1 MTRSDYVALWQQV
14 GVLFGRT
21 PPPERI
27 QAAYGLEQDWLTA
40 VRPDTATEAVRDLAR
55 TDDPRPPNPAQLHAA
70 IRTRQRHTTERH
82 NHAQAKELEW
92 GRADDQHV
100 RAMIDEARR
109 RIAKAGGKT
118 RPRTDE
124 TAA

>member
-70 IRTRQRHTTERH
+70 IRARQRHTTERH
-82 NHAQAKELEW
+82 NSTQAHELEW
-92 GRADDQHV
+92 APADDRHV
-100 RAMIDEARR
+100 EQMIAEARR
-109 RIAKAGGKT
+109 RIAQAGGTIK
-118 RPRTDE
+118 E
-124 TAA
+124 TA